1 MIRMGLD
8 RIWNV
13 NVSTI
18 GSWIKR
24 LGLRVK
30 PSSNFHCFPPTL
42 TTNVYLCYVRIR
54 PDPDVPREDEK
65 IESGGQLSTVHTRTH
80 AGESEFKNRG
90 ESRRLEP
97 SRRIR
102 AFRRT
107 SDRDEGE
114 ISNISSEVVKYK
126 YTKYIY

>member
-1 MIRMGLD
+1 MHV
-8 RIWNV
+8 RIF
-13 NVSTI
+13 
-18 GSWIKR
+18 
-24 LGLRVK
+24 L
-30 PSSNFHCFPPTL
+30 PPTHG
-42 TTNVYLCYVRIR
+42 TCYVRIR

-65 IESGGQLSTVHTRTH
+65 TESGGQLSTAHTRTR

-90 ESRRLEP
+90 ASRRPEP

>member
-1 MIRMGLD
+1 MVIGVPLSNSDESWVVLVPGGLVGVLRLD
-8 RIWNV
+8 L
-13 NVSTI
+13 T
-18 GSWIKR
+18 GSGRTEGGRK
-24 LGLRVK
+24 
-30 PSSNFHCFPPTL
+30 
-42 TTNVYLCYVRIR
+42 
-54 PDPDVPREDEK
+54 D
-65 IESGGQLSTVHTRTH
+65 ESGGQLLTVLTRTR

-90 ESRRLEP
+90 DKRRPEP

-114 ISNISSEVVKYK
+114 VSNISSGVIEYK